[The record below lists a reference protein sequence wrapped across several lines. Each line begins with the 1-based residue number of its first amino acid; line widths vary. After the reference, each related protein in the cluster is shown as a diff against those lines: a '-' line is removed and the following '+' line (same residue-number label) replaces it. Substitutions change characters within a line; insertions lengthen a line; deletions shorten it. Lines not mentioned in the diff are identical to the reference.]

1 MKVAGKMIPTL
12 IAEGVEELEYY
23 VSLMRLQEESAT
35 VLRGGMALKSITCRN
50 GLVITPDTLL
60 NPSKWMKPRFARGI
74 KFEDVWLL
82 TFQLAFESA

>member
-35 VLRGGMALKSITCRN
+35 VLRGGMALKSIT
-50 GLVITPDTLL
+50 
-60 NPSKWMKPRFARGI
+60 
-74 KFEDVWLL
+74 
-82 TFQLAFESA
+82 

>member
-35 VLRGGMALKSITCRN
+35 VLSGGMDLKSITCRN

-60 NPSKWMKPRFARGI
+60 NPSKWMKPRFAMGI
-74 KFEDVWLL
+74 KFGDVWLL
-82 TFQLAFESA
+82 TSQLSAGN